1 MKKKIMAVYD
11 VDPRFAERFAE
22 AVDQKE
28 RVPFTVI
35 AFSSIERLKRF
46 SEEEPIEILLI
57 DAKLKAEAEGIK
69 AGQVVLLSDGE
80 VILDM

>member
-11 VDPRFAERFAE
+11 VDSRFAERFAE

-80 VILDM
+80 VIPDP